1 MVEFNLRRRSG
12 FTLIELL
19 LVLIILSLI
28 ASVAAPVV
36 TKAIAKSKEAALK
49 ENLFTMRRALD
60 EYFSDKGV
68 YPSSPD
74 VLVEER
80 YLRFVPVDPVTG
92 DNDCNWIEST
102 DSDLMGLQDVK
113 SASTEQSL
121 DGSTYEEW

>member
-1 MVEFNLRRRSG
+1 MVRTYTRLDRG

-28 ASVAAPVV
+28 ASVATPVV

-49 ENLFTMRRALD
+49 ENLFAMRRALD

-68 YPSSPD
+68 YPTSAE

-80 YLRFVPVDPVTG
+80 YLRFVPVDPITG
-92 DNDCNWIEST
+92 EKDWIWVEST
-102 DSDLMGLQDVK
+102 DMDLTGIQDVK
-113 SASTEQSL
+113 SASAEQSL
-121 DGSTYEEW
+121 DGSTYEQW